1 LTLTYPSVTIRAV
14 RSAAIGRIAIG
25 LILAAWG
32 YPTVASI
39 AVGVHLA
46 AHHHHDEFSAPMALA
61 MAHGH
66 EHDLKVPA
74 HRHDA
79 TTPDHET
86 LRIPSASTE
95 FNPASLTLSGAPGGF
110 TPLALDRAHSPPSTA
125 TLSPLRL

>member
-1 LTLTYPSVTIRAV
+1 V

-25 LILAAWG
+25 LVLAAWAL
-32 YPTVASI
+32 PTAGSV

-46 AHHHHDEFSAPMALA
+46 AHHHHDDVSAAMALA

-66 EHDLKVPA
+66 EHDLKVPP

-86 LRIPSASTE
+86 LRIPMASTA
-95 FNPASLTLSGAPGGF
+95 FAPTSLALSGAPGDF
-110 TPLALDRAHSPPSTA
+110 RPLALDRAHSPPSTA
-125 TLSPLRL
+125 TLPPLRL